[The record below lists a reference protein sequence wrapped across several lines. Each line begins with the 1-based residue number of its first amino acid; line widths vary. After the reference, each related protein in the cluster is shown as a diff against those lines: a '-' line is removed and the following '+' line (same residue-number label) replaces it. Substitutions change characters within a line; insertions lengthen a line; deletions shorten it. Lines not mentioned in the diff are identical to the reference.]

1 MNKNFFIKSHSIG
14 QKLDYL
20 YNLLIAQKPQAKVEL
35 QNKAIQDFRKRLYQ
49 SSAFYLKDLSN
60 ILESFNKRLNGL
72 NPEHVL
78 KRGYSIATNDQGQII
93 YTKNQLE
100 LGEKFD
106 LKTSDGIMG
115 AKDFL
120 TTKLII
126 NFVHE

>member
-1 MNKNFFIKSHSIG
+1 M
-14 QKLDYL
+14 
-20 YNLLIAQKPQAKVEL
+20 YNLLIAQKTSSKVEL
-35 QNKAIQDFRKRLYQ
+35 QNKTIQDFERLYQ

-106 LKTSDGIMG
+106 LKTSDGIME
-115 AKDFL
+115 
-120 TTKLII
+120 
-126 NFVHE
+126 V